1 VIWWRVDGTWV
12 RAPECVWLRERP
24 FAPLAARRQ
33 LQTSPWR
40 QSHGLSGG
48 VGPSPFTPSIHCLQV
63 ARRCS
68 RAVVGEARYRGFVA
82 SACPPPPP
90 VYASTQPSV
99 GWGLGWCGVVCVHA
113 VVVARQSIWRL
124 HSVAGSNSCAGRCPR
139 PCAPRPR
146 CPSDDPLVFIR
157 SKLKKYAEGMVKVLK
172 EEADASTDDSPD
184 ACMEFVLQENLFHVL
199 LLLGK
204 NDVCSRGGR
213 ERVTCGGHGAYVLH
227 VAVVAPGA

>member
-1 VIWWRVDGTWV
+1 V
-12 RAPECVWLRERP
+12 
-24 FAPLAARRQ
+24 
-33 LQTSPWR
+33 
-40 QSHGLSGG
+40 
-48 VGPSPFTPSIHCLQV
+48 
-63 ARRCS
+63 
-68 RAVVGEARYRGFVA
+68 
-82 SACPPPPP
+82 PPPPP
-90 VYASTQPSV
+90 RLFIPQPSPQG
-99 GWGLGWCGVVCVHA
+99 GWRWWCGVVCVHA
-113 VVVARQSIWRL
+113 VVVARRSIWRL

-213 ERVTCGGHGAYVLH
+213 ERVTCGGHTAYVLH
-227 VAVVAPGA
+227 VAVVAPVA